1 MINQLPIGV
10 KIKELKQR
18 KKEIT
23 TTIKD
28 YVENYVTAL
37 EVEITYNIYNDWF
50 DISIPSTK
58 SYCTVLDFDSFT
70 DFQIQQDYFYTDLTI
85 DEYTQLLKN
94 KENINKAIVQAI
106 MAFKYITNS
115 RY

>member
-1 MINQLPIGV
+1 MINPILLGNR
-10 KIKELKQR
+10 IEELK
-18 KKEIT
+18 KKIDAVSY
-23 TTIKD
+23 IVKD